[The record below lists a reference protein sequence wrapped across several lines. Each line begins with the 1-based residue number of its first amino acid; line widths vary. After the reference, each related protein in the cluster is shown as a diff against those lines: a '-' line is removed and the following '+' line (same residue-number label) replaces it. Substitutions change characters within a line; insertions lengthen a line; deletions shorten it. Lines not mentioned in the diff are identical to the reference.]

1 MQKSFSLLLVLAAA
15 ICSHTEAWITTATTH
30 CYKYPHQQTAGRSLL
45 KCQLSACSPPDDEE
59 NRSSRRRFF
68 LTGVGSMSAFLLTDF
83 PAMAADDS
91 SSSNNDPFAQM
102 DAFAAGMGSSSSAS
116 SNDPNSGSPLLSTST
131 NKEFST
137 TADPLPP
144 KAPASDMQ
152 KALGEAKRR
161 RKVEPL
167 THG

>member
-1 MQKSFSLLLVLAAA
+1 MQISFSLLLVLAAA
-15 ICSHTEAWITTATTH
+15 ICSHTEAWVTTATATH
-30 CYKYPHQQTAGRSLL
+30 YYKYTHQQTAGRSLL
-45 KCQLSACSPPDDEE
+45 KCQLSACSPPDEEE

-68 LTGVGSMSAFLLTDF
+68 LTGVGSISAFLLTDF
-83 PAMAADDS
+83 PAMAADD

-116 SNDPNSGSPLLSTST
+116 SNDPNLGSPLLSTST
-131 NKEFST
+131 NKELTT
-137 TADPLPP
+137 TAEPLPP